1 MIRVLICDDQA
12 VVRDGLEAIL
22 STDEEIEV
30 VGLAR
35 HGEEALGLA
44 AEHQPDVVLMDLK
57 MPVMNGVQ
65 ATERLRARQPEVRVL
80 VLTTYADDA
89 WVLDALRAGA
99 SGYLLKDTRRDHL
112 VAAIKG
118 TAAGKTFLDPTI
130 AGKVLA
136 QIVVPAEPA
145 GPPAEALTDRELGVL
160 RLICHGYSN
169 PEIAQQLH
177 LAPGTVRNYVSNILQ
192 KLGAED
198 RTQAAVIAYQRGLA
212 PKTESADPKHANR

>member
-30 VGLAR
+30 VGVAR

-99 SGYLLKDTRRDHL
+99 SG
-112 VAAIKG
+112 
-118 TAAGKTFLDPTI
+118 
-130 AGKVLA
+130 
-136 QIVVPAEPA
+136 
-145 GPPAEALTDRELGVL
+145 
-160 RLICHGYSN
+160 
-169 PEIAQQLH
+169 
-177 LAPGTVRNYVSNILQ
+177 
-192 KLGAED
+192 
-198 RTQAAVIAYQRGLA
+198 
-212 PKTESADPKHANR
+212 